1 MKYSK
6 MMLKTQEC
14 RKLRNDMGKCL
25 LVSVMLWGILCVI
38 PVRSCAQSQDSV
50 HVNLQKAIEIA
61 LSETPTMRIADR
73 DIQIKQQ
80 YKKEQIA
87 SLFPDVSIAANYNR
101 TLLKQQMSM
110 DMGGQTM
117 NIKVGRDNTYSV
129 GANLSL
135 PLIAPAIWSN
145 LKLSSMDIE
154 LAQEAARSSKL
165 ELVNQVKQAYYIY
178 LLAKQSLA
186 VLEKSYANLEAS
198 NQLVTSSYNQGM
210 VSEFEKLR
218 SDVALQNQR
227 PAVSSAAKSVRLAD
241 MRLKVLLGMN
251 LDEPVI
257 FDGDLSDYE
266 QSVLSATMPSAQDI
280 QLAQNSALRQLDLG
294 IQELEQSK
302 KIITGATLP
311 MLALAGAFQYSGMG
325 DDGQKFNNYPY
336 SYVALSLQVPI
347 ISWISTSYK
356 LKQSDLNIEN
366 MRDQRLDAERNLRVG
381 VQSYLNDMQQAIEDI
396 AADRETM
403 LQAQK
408 AYDIAKKQ
416 YEVGMNTWL
425 DLNTAELTLTSTQ
438 LTYCQSIF
446 NYLTAKANLDATLGV
461 EQ

>member
-1 MKYSK
+1 MRKKILISVLLLSASVW
-6 MMLKTQEC
+6 ML
-14 RKLRNDMGKCL
+14 
-25 LVSVMLWGILCVI
+25 S
-38 PVRSCAQSQDSV
+38 AQAQDSI
-50 HVNLQKAIEIA
+50 HVDLNKAIDMA

-73 DIQIKQQ
+73 NVQIKQI

-87 SLFPDVSIAANYNR
+87 ALFPDVSLAANYNR
-101 TLLKQQMSM
+101 TLLKQTMSM

-135 PLIAPAIWSN
+135 PIISPALWSN

-165 ELVNQVKQAYYIY
+165 ELVNQVKQAYYMY
-178 LLAKQSLA
+178 LLAKQSHD
-186 VLEKSYANLEAS
+186 VLLKSYANIEAS
-198 NQLVTSSYNQGM
+198 NQLVTNSYNQGL

-227 PAVSSAAKSVRLAD
+227 PAVTSAEKAMRLAA

-251 LDEPVI
+251 MDEPVI
-257 FDGDLSDYE
+257 FDGELADYE
-266 QSVLSATMPSAQDI
+266 QGVLNATMPDEKDM
-280 QLAQNSALRQLDLG
+280 QLAYNSALRQLDLG
-294 IQELEQSK
+294 IQQLEQSK
-302 KIITGATLP
+302 KLMIGSTCP
-311 MLALAGAFQYSGMG
+311 MLALAGSFQYSGMG
-325 DDGQKFNNYPY
+325 DDGQQFTNYPY

-347 ISWISTSYK
+347 ISWVSTSYK
-356 LKQSDLNIEN
+356 LKQADLNIAN
-366 MRDQRLDAERNLRVG
+366 MKDQRLDAERNLRVG

-408 AYDIAKKQ
+408 AYEIAQKQ

-425 DLNTAELTLTSTQ
+425 DLNNAELTLTSTQ
-438 LTYCQSIF
+438 LTYCQAIF

-461 EQ
+461 ER

>member
-1 MKYSK
+1 MIILRKMKRY
-6 MMLKTQEC
+6 MLTV
-14 RKLRNDMGKCL
+14 LL
-25 LVSVMLWGILCVI
+25 LVTSFLMVN
-38 PVRSCAQSQDSV
+38 AQTQDSI
-50 HVNLQKAIEIA
+50 HVDLNKAIEMA

-73 DIQIKQQ
+73 NVQIKQW

-87 SLFPDVSIAANYNR
+87 ALFPDVSLAANYNR
-101 TLLKQQMSM
+101 TLLKQTMSM

-135 PLIAPAIWSN
+135 PIISPALWSN

-165 ELVNQVKQAYYIY
+165 EMVNQVKQAYYVY
-178 LLAKQSLA
+178 LLAKQSYD
-186 VLEKSYANLEAS
+186 VMQKSYANIEAS
-198 NQLVTSSYNQGM
+198 NQLVTNSYNQGL

-218 SDVALQNQR
+218 SDVTLQSQR
-227 PAVSSAAKSVRLAD
+227 PAVTSAAKSVRLAS

-251 LDEPVI
+251 IDEPVI
-257 FDGDLSDYE
+257 FDGELADYE
-266 QSVLSATMPSAQDI
+266 QGVLNATMPDEKDL
-280 QLAQNSALRQLDLG
+280 QLAYNSAIRQLDLS
-294 IQELEQSK
+294 IKELEQSK
-302 KIITGATLP
+302 KIIIGSSCP
-311 MLALAGAFQYSGMG
+311 MLALAGSFQYSGMG
-325 DDGQKFNNYPY
+325 DDGQKFTNYPY

-347 ISWISTSYK
+347 ISWVSTSYK
-356 LKQSDLNIEN
+356 LKQTNLNIEN
-366 MRDQRLDAERNLRVG
+366 LKDQRLDAERNLRIG
-381 VQSYLNDMQQAIEDI
+381 VQSYLDDMQQAIEDI

-408 AYDIAKKQ
+408 AYEIAQKQ

-425 DLNTAELTLTSTQ
+425 DLTTAELTLTSTQ

-446 NYLTAKANLDATLGV
+446 NYLAAKANLDATLGV
-461 EQ
+461 DR